1 MDFLSL
7 IMTIRID
14 KNSQESILQK
24 TLSNPHCR
32 LPNILNLKLFSQ
44 QVKKREKF
52 EKMIKKFIT
61 YHLNPKKIQCM
72 IICKINF
79 AIINRS
85 AWNRYKP

>member
-7 IMTIRID
+7 IMVIRID

-24 TLSNPHCR
+24 TLSKPHCR

-52 EKMIKKFIT
+52 EKMINKCIT
-61 YHLNPKKIQCM
+61 YHFNPKKNSMYDHMQNQFCHR
-72 IICKINF
+72 K
-79 AIINRS
+79 S
-85 AWNRYKP
+85 